1 RSPHGG
7 PQLGLGSGVIISAD
21 GVLLTNNHVIEGAS
35 DIEVRLS
42 DGRQARA
49 TLVGTDPETDL
60 AVLKIVLTDL
70 PAIALGDAA
79 SLQVG
84 DAVLA

>member
-1 RSPHGG
+1 GIPGFPFGPRSPHGG

-60 AVLKIVLTDL
+60 AVLK
-70 PAIALGDAA
+70 
-79 SLQVG
+79 
-84 DAVLA
+84 